1 MITLFDK
8 LFRYS
13 DEKEISTDFPGNV
26 VSYFWG
32 KIFLKQNWIYIS
44 QHILIWIFIPPL
56 LKIEYLSLKILKS

>member
-32 KIFLKQNWIYIS
+32 KIFFKAKLDI
-44 QHILIWIFIPPL
+44 
-56 LKIEYLSLKILKS
+56 YLSTHFNLDIYPSAFEN